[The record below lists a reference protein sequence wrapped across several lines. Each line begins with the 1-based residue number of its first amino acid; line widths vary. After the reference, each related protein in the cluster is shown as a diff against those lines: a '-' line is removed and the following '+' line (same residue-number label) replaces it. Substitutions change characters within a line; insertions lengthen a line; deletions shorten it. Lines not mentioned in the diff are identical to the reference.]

1 MKYFTVV
8 FRGGLVLFSA
18 ALLNFAHAESVEAGD
33 SLFDMSLEELMN
45 VEIVS
50 TATLT
55 SASPRLV
62 PSAVTIITEE
72 DITGS
77 GARSLNELL
86 DIYVPHLQWIR
97 SMWEPDNLGLRGI
110 IGDRDD
116 KYLLTVNGKVMND
129 RTHYGVI
136 SERDLV
142 LLRDIR
148 YIEVVR
154 GPGSALYGP
163 GAVSM
168 VINIVTHSGETFQG
182 TDITTRGGAV
192 EEFYSTEIRHGR
204 MFDDKDGGIFL
215 YAGIGKYV
223 GADKSNAPVHYGFD
237 FPTTSVFDWNI
248 SPGAPYLPGDGTAAG
263 QAMTDINMPRDGAA
277 ARGLPPIKL
286 FGQLDSG
293 DWTFWARYTRGGQAM
308 PWPADSL
315 ARVPYGYTDYL
326 RSEQTGN
333 WLPIYPPTWDWS
345 DPATQDWGL
354 VQWYP
359 EYRGTELRQNYYQYQ
374 QLTGFMGY
382 DTSLSEKTDLSLAFS
397 YDMFDYK
404 RQTVNWINN
413 AYREDEYYGRALVRH
428 NFSDR
433 HKAAVGVEVSH
444 HELGMDAHGWPNV
457 DFTSDSLPARAGRWS
472 TNLYSLFGE
481 YQWNINDQWTTFIG
495 GRVDD
500 HTYSDRMFSPR
511 ASLIH
516 TPNDKDTYKLMWS
529 RSVRANFE
537 EEMRAGALNNLS
549 DGNPEKLDS
558 LEFRYERAQSENFD
572 LAASVFW
579 HYNLEL
585 IAFSQA
591 AGAAVPIG
599 TQKNWGVELEAYYH
613 TDKTRVGISHG
624 FTKLYEFEL
633 EPGQS
638 TTITSLA
645 YNSGADSAMWSSHVT
660 KLMFRH
666 KLDDKWTADGS
677 LRVYWGFGGIQ
688 DYDKYQLS
696 QNANYTIDRGWKRGY
711 RGNYYLNL
719 GLQYEASDSLT
730 FRVDGMNLL
739 GIFDKDLN
747 KRNYGASGAFRS
759 HAPSAVISMTYKF

>member
-1 MKYFTVV
+1 MKYFTAV
-8 FRGGLVLFSA
+8 FHGGLVLFA
-18 ALLNFAHAESVEAGD
+18 AVMLNFAHAESVEAGD

-182 TDITTRGGAV
+182 TDITTRAGVV
-192 EEFYSTEIRHGR
+192 EEFSSTEIRHGR

-223 GADKSNAPVHYGFD
+223 GADKYDAPVHYGFD
-237 FPTTSVFDWNI
+237 FPGTSWFNWTGQT
-248 SPGAPYLPGDGTAAG
+248 GADYYPGDGTAAG
-263 QAMTDINMPRDGAA
+263 DAMTNISMPRDGAA
-277 ARGLPPIKL
+277 SRGLPPLKL
-286 FGQLDSG
+286 FAQYDQAE
-293 DWTFWARYTRGGQAM
+293 WTFWLRYTRGGQEF
-308 PWPADSL
+308 PWAVGSL
-315 ARVPYGYTDYL
+315 AREPYGWTDWQRGAIVGWVEYAPG
-326 RSEQTGN
+326 QWG
-333 WLPIYPPTWDWS
+333 PDWETYALM
-345 DPATQDWGL
+345 PNL
-354 VQWYP
+354 
-359 EYRGTELRQNYYQYQ
+359 YQYQ

-382 DTSLSEKTDLSLAFS
+382 DTSLSEKTDLSLSFS

-404 RQTVNWINN
+404 RRSLNSLTNG
-413 AYREDEYYGRALVRH
+413 YREDEYYGRALVRH
-428 NFSDR
+428 NFSDH

-457 DFTSDSLPARAGRWS
+457 DFTTDSLPARAGRWS

-558 LEFRYERAQSENFD
+558 LEFRYERAQSKNFD

-585 IAFSQA
+585 IAYSSTV
-591 AGAAVPIG
+591 GAAVPVG

-613 TDKTRVGISHG
+613 TDKTRFGISHG